1 MKSEDQK
8 EIKLENDQNI
18 GLSVDKSR
26 RSFSKKSLVA
36 PVIMTLA
43 NRSAWGANACVGS
56 GFGSYSIAAT
66 KPSHS
71 PLVPISGW
79 KQPKNGLPVLRDGW
93 YELPGSWPAGYNPVH
108 KSSPDPDPADP
119 GKIYTSPIGA
129 WIGKNTTAEVL
140 AVYPSSVV
148 FVTQLGPGYTGYDPT
163 LTIFDALNAGGDL
176 AYELAGFLNVAQTPS
191 IPFPLLGAGDYVLF
205 YSNCVS

>member
-26 RSFSKKSLVA
+26 RSFSKKGLVA

-56 GFGSYSIAAT
+56 GFGSYSIAVT

-71 PLVPISGW
+71 ALVPISGW
-79 KQPKNGLPVLRDGW
+79 KQPKNGLPVARDGW
-93 YELPGSWPAGYNPVH
+93 YELPGSWPAGFSPVH
-108 KSSPDPDPADP
+108 KLPTAPNPAEP
-119 GKIYTSPIGA
+119 EKIYTSPIGA
-129 WIGKNTTAEVL
+129 WSSEKTIAEVL
-140 AVYPSSVV
+140 VFYPSTVV
-148 FVTQLGPGYTGYDPT
+148 FVTQLGTGYTAFDPT
-163 LTIFDALNAGGDL
+163 LTIYDALNAGGNL
-176 AYELAGFLNVAQTPS
+176 AYELAGFLNAAQTPS
-191 IPFPLLGAGDYVLF
+191 TPFPLLGPGDYVLF